1 MLSVYYLVPQFPE
14 KVYEGNVNQPQ
25 TDSSSIGPLKKRACL
40 FDWPEKQHNEIC
52 THIESNINTS
62 AQCFSKLKDQK
73 KIEGENLPQ
82 EDDEMDLNEWLCDDY
97 WKKKTNGKRIIL
109 RANTWMTET
118 NHAN

>member
-1 MLSVYYLVPQFPE
+1 MN
-14 KVYEGNVNQPQ
+14 KDQPQ

-97 WKKKTNGKRIIL
+97 WKKKTNGKKNKKMINKKIKNKKNL
-109 RANTWMTET
+109 KQLKNIK
-118 NHAN
+118 